1 MTRYVT
7 LCICLL
13 MVFLAAV
20 LLSPQKALAVMV
32 GKTRDTAPI

>member
-7 LCICLL
+7 LCVCLL

-20 LLSPQKALAVMV
+20 LLSPQKALAQSIW
-32 GKTRDTAPI
+32 GRT